1 MTNEPRS
8 KTPVRWYRD
17 ANVLLAVAGTV
28 AIVAL
33 HFYFLARVGGLW
45 RDEVNSVN
53 LAQGSLDNI
62 FRDSFPILFPML
74 LRGWSFIG
82 LGNVDVAV
90 RLLGVFLG
98 LTLVTSF

>member
-1 MTNEPRS
+1 MTNEPPNP
-8 KTPVRWYRD
+8 TPARWQRD
-17 ANVLLAVAGTV
+17 ANVWLAVAGTA

-53 LAQGSLDNI
+53 LAQGSLHDI

-74 LRGWSFIG
+74 LRGWSMIG
-82 LGNVDVAV
+82 LGGSDMAL
-90 RLLGVFLG
+90 RLLGVFMG
-98 LTLVTSF
+98 LSL